1 MRNFGSAKVPQEFSF
16 SAKNRATVDFV
27 STFILNKNSTS
38 DFVKLTMPY
47 CFHQTGTLDYFRVQ
61 LYSTLIKKDWL
72 VGCFGA

>member
-1 MRNFGSAKVPQEFSF
+1 MQTILRVFFFF
-16 SAKNRATVDFV
+16 SAKNCATVDFV

-38 DFVKLTMPY
+38 DFVKLKMPY
-47 CFHQTGTLDYFRVQ
+47 CFHHTGTCTLDYFRVQ